1 MRVGAWVVGG
11 LVLAGLSVRVWPRPP
26 LRERVTGS
34 TAVLDRNGQLL
45 RLALAPDQTFRL
57 WTPLERMSPLLVDAT
72 LLSEDRYFRTH
83 PGANPVSLVRALR
96 SAAGDG
102 RRVGG
107 STLTM
112 QLARRLWGIDS
123 RSLGGKLA
131 QIGRALQLEL
141 QYSKHDLLEAYL
153 NLAPYGGNVE
163 GAGAASHVYFGKPP
177 DRLTLDEALLL
188 AVIPK
193 SPARRRPR
201 DGGAPLALLEA
212 RRALAERWITEHP
225 ADAPVR
231 EALATPP
238 VLRTTADLPFLA
250 PHFSDGLLSRRPL
263 GGAVRSSLDASLQR
277 LVEDRLGAYIA
288 RRRSVGVKNAAA
300 LVIDHRTM
308 EVRAVVGSASY
319 ADVALSGQVDGTRAK
334 RSPGSALKPF
344 VYALGL
350 EQGLFH
356 PATVLKDAPVAFG
369 PFSPENFDGRFLG
382 PVTAR
387 EALWRSRNVPAMQI
401 AARLSR
407 PTLHGL
413 LRMAGVAR
421 LAPEEHYGLSLVVG
435 GGEVTMEELVT
446 LYAALAEGGTVRQ
459 LRTALDEPVEKGT
472 QILSPE
478 AAFLVL
484 DMLADNPRPDV
495 PRLIAGDTGPRVAW
509 KTGTSFGF
517 RDAWTVGVFGPW
529 VVAVWIG
536 NFSGEGNPAFVGLEA
551 AAPLFF
557 SIADALAQRTPRGQL
572 GLPPPP
578 PGVTRAEVC
587 AVSGGAPHPFCPR
600 RARTWIIPGV
610 SPIAPCDVHREIWV
624 DASGRRGCDQGRG
637 LRRQVHESWPSD
649 LAAIFA
655 RAGLPRRPLPPLA
668 PGCEDAPE
676 VDPGQPPR
684 ITSPL
689 RGVTYTVHAQE
700 PTRREPERV
709 ALSAVTDGD
718 AREVFWFSGDRLLGR
733 SNAGATLLWSP
744 DAGDHVLR
752 AVDDRGRAS
761 ALRLH
766 VEAVR

>member
-1 MRVGAWVVGG
+1 MT
-11 LVLAGLSVRVWPRPP
+11 LLAIGVRVWPRAP

-34 TAVLDRNGQLL
+34 TAVLDRNGGLL
-45 RLALAPDQTFRL
+45 RLSMAPDQTFRL
-57 WTPLERMSPLLVDAT
+57 WTPLERISPLLASAT
-72 LLSEDRYFRTH
+72 LLAEDRYFHAH

-107 STLTM
+107 STVTM

-123 RSLGGKLA
+123 RSVGGKLA
-131 QIGRALQLEL
+131 QIARAVQLEL
-141 QYSKHDLLEAYL
+141 SYSKHDLLEAYL
-153 NLAPYGGNVE
+153 NLAPYGGNLE
-163 GAGAASHVYFGKPP
+163 GAAAASHVYFGKAP

-188 AVIPK
+188 AVLPK
-193 SPARRRPR
+193 SPARRQPR
-201 DGGAPLALLEA
+201 DGAAPPALLEA
-212 RRALAERWITEHP
+212 RRALAERWIAAHP

-231 EALATPP
+231 EALSVPP
-238 VLRTTADLPFLA
+238 LLRTVAELPFSA
-250 PHFSDGLLSRRPL
+250 PHFSDGMLARRPG
-263 GGAVRSSLDASLQR
+263 GGAVRSTLDPSLQK
-277 LVEDRLGAYIA
+277 LVEDRLGAYVA
-288 RRRSVGVKNAAA
+288 RRRNVGIKNAAA
-300 LVIDHRTM
+300 LLIDHRTM
-308 EVRAVVGSASY
+308 EVRAVVGSADH
-319 ADVALSGQVDGTRAK
+319 ADVTLSGQVDGTRAK

-344 VYALGL
+344 AYALGL

-382 PVTAR
+382 PVPAR

-413 LRMAGVAR
+413 LRMAGVSR

-446 LYAALAEGGTVRQ
+446 LYAALAEGGVVRQ
-459 LRTALDEPVEKGT
+459 LRTALDDPAERGT

-509 KTGTSFGF
+509 KTGTSWGF
-517 RDAWTVGVFGPW
+517 RDAWTVGALGPW
-529 VVAVWIG
+529 VLAVWVG
-536 NFSGEGNPAFVGLEA
+536 NFSGEGNPAFVGVEA

-557 SIADALAQRTPRGQL
+557 SIADALVQRTPRAQL
-572 GLPPPP
+572 GLPGPPA
-578 PGVTRAEVC
+578 GVTRAEVC
-587 AVSGGAPHPFCPR
+587 AVSGGAPHAFCPR
-600 RARTWIIPGV
+600 RTRTWIIPGV

-624 DASGRRGCDQGRG
+624 DAAGRRGCGQGRG
-637 LRRQVHESWPSD
+637 LRREVHEAWPSD

-676 VDPGQPPR
+676 VEPGQPPR

-689 RGVTYTVHAQE
+689 RGVTYTVHAQD
-700 PTRREPERV
+700 PARREPERV

-718 AREVFWFSGDRLLGR
+718 AREVFWFAGDRLLGR
-733 SNAGATLLWSP
+733 SNAGIPLLWSP
-744 DAGDHVLR
+744 EAGDHVLR

-761 ALRLH
+761 AMRLH
-766 VEAVR
+766 VEAIR